1 MNPRIILFISVAL
14 LGVLAGTLVS
24 YYSQPGR
31 EEVRAMGAAVSTDL
45 VGELRPPFTLGAV
58 DGQRVSAS
66 DFDGNVLLINFW
78 ATWCEPCRAEM
89 PMLAEVQRKL
99 ASRGLEIIGIALD
112 DVQQARTF
120 AEELGVTYTVL
131 VGGADV
137 MATGVVYGNRA
148 GMLPYTVLVDR
159 VGIIRWTHLGEL
171 DHQDLLAR
179 LKPLL

>member
-1 MNPRIILFISVAL
+1 
-14 LGVLAGTLVS
+14 
-24 YYSQPGR
+24 
-31 EEVRAMGAAVSTDL
+31 
-45 VGELRPPFTLGAV
+45 
-58 DGQRVSAS
+58 
-66 DFDGNVLLINFW
+66 
-78 ATWCEPCRAEM
+78 
-89 PMLAEVQRKL
+89 MLAEVQRKL
-99 ASRGLEIIGIALD
+99 ASRGLEIVGIALD